1 MLLKEGPNSRR
12 GEVLELPNLAA
23 EETGKATTTLEE
35 EEVGIVV
42 LLMDTVEAAEEAV
55 EEEEAVVETEGAVM
69 VREGAVVVVAA
80 EEAVEV
86 AVSEATVT
94 DLGILRKMETA
105 VEDGK
110 NLLQDG
116 EEMMMKEEMVAEVE
130 AVVEVVAVE
139 VVAEAEAAVEV
150 MEIVA
155 EMLGE
160 TAREA
165 DLLGEAAEAVLVV
178 KMMEMVTTRLN
189 RGKFMYRL
197 RG

>member
-116 EEMMMKEEMVAEVE
+116 EEMMMKEEIVAEVE

-139 VVAEAEAAVEV
+139 VVAAAEAEV

-165 DLLGEAAEAVLVV
+165 DLLGEAAVAVLVV
-178 KMMEMVTTRLN
+178 KMMERVTTRLN